1 MPIVASKLVEI
12 SSKRSL
18 GIVTKLTSRRN
29 KKNPNMRL
37 GGACRKFGNSKL
49 PSSGSAAHCTSA
61 DRRSSQKYDI
71 RHAMWPCTC
80 YNAVQV
86 KSRDDFILQLYRY
99 CICKMIQVYS
109 INMRSTNQENMQL
122 AHWLCLLGYW
132 LRCRVGTHHL
142 RPCKVARIE
151 GTEKPD
157 GKWRTE
163 KHGKTA
169 TGKITVHGE
178 PLHPIP
184 CSVCLPEYHPEPSN
198 HCDIKRSISSCK
210 LQVSFT
216 LLLLVPVVQLCNQG
230 ARFLQHAKVHL
241 AFPDQKRHCSLHQ
254 FALITRCHNTKNA
267 AIKDLIFK
275 SGFGRCSL
283 YLQTCRLNVPW
294 TNNDKYQ
301 LEDIWL
307 HPSSKTEKEA
317 SCYKQ
322 LNRCGLWFR

>member
-1 MPIVASKLVEI
+1 MPCGHAQHAAVE
-12 SSKRSL
+12 
-18 GIVTKLTSRRN
+18 
-29 KKNPNMRL
+29 
-37 GGACRKFGNSKL
+37 
-49 PSSGSAAHCTSA
+49 SAMES
-61 DRRSSQKYDI
+61 
-71 RHAMWPCTC
+71 M
-80 YNAVQV
+80 
-86 KSRDDFILQLYRY
+86 LQCCAGEESWWVGRVMLYTIIIPLMY
-99 CICKMIQVYS
+99 ICKIIQVYS

-142 RPCKVARIE
+142 RPRKVARIE

-178 PLHPIP
+178 PLHPI
-184 CSVCLPEYHPEPSN
+184 CLPEYHHEPSN
-198 HCDIKRSISSCK
+198 HCDIKKINFK
-210 LQVSFT
+210 
-216 LLLLVPVVQLCNQG
+216 LCNQG

-254 FALITRCHNTKNA
+254 FALITRCHNTKTA
-267 AIKDLIFK
+267 PIRDLIFE
-275 SGFGRCSL
+275 SDFSRGSL

-301 LEDIWL
+301 LEDNWL
-307 HPSSKTEKEA
+307 HPSSKNENVKWSKLLQTVEPLRPLVPVEGDAQAHLDRKVPRSLCINPAFSGQMCWKDLRWFGWIQTA
-317 SCYKQ
+317 SHCSETAS
-322 LNRCGLWFR
+322 GAPAS

>member
-12 SSKRSL
+12 SSKRFSL
-18 GIVTKLTSRRN
+18 GIVTKLTTSRN
-29 KKNPNMRL
+29 KKYPNMRL
-37 GGACRKFGNSKL
+37 GGACRKLGNSKP

-61 DRRSSQKYDI
+61 DRRSSQKYDR

-109 INMRSTNQENMQL
+109 ITMRSTNQENMQL

-163 KHGKTA
+163 NHGKTA

-184 CSVCLPEYHPEPSN
+184 GSVCLPEYHREPSN

-210 LQVSFT
+210 YVLLCCFLC
-216 LLLLVPVVQLCNQG
+216 LLLSSATKGLDFSSMPRSIWHSLIRNVI
-230 ARFLQHAKVHL
+230 ARCISLLWSQDVTT
-241 AFPDQKRHCSLHQ
+241 QKL
-254 FALITRCHNTKNA
+254 L
-267 AIKDLIFK
+267 
-275 SGFGRCSL
+275 
-283 YLQTCRLNVPW
+283 P
-294 TNNDKYQ
+294 
-301 LEDIWL
+301 
-307 HPSSKTEKEA
+307 
-317 SCYKQ
+317 
-322 LNRCGLWFR
+322 